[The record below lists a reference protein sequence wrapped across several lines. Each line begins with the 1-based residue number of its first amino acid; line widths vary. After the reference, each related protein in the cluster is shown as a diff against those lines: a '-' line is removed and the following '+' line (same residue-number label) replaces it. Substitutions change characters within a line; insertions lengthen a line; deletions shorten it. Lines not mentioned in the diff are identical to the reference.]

1 MNYQELKGKTR
12 LLLLARQAGIGFA
25 TAQRF
30 VEEEARVIIFDW
42 NQEGLKPCDFVSAA
56 LTAAGL
62 RVDVSSPEQVQAGF
76 QQVDEL
82 LGGIDDAHFQ
92 CRDQCAQALFRN

>member
-1 MNYQELKGKTR
+1 MGIYQELKGKRVVITG
-12 LLLLARQAGIGFA
+12 AASGIGFA

-30 VEEEARVIIFDW
+30 VEEEAQVIIFDW
-42 NQEGLKPCDFVSAA
+42 NQEALNHAISFLPA
-56 LTAAGL
+56 LTAGL

-82 LGGIDDAHFQ
+82 LGGIDVLISMQ
-92 CRDQCAQALFRN
+92 GSVCASPF